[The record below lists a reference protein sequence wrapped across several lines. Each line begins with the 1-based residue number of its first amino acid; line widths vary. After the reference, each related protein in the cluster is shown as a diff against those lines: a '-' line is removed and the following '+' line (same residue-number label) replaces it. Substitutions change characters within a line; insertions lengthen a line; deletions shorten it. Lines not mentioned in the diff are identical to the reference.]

1 VRGVVLRPVPAML
14 LLLHAHPLMTAIGCG
29 GLIGL
34 VLALIGGGGSVLATP
49 MLVYVIGLGNP
60 HLAIGTGAI
69 GVAVNA
75 AMALAGHARAGRVRW
90 RSGMLFAL
98 CGLGGASLGSTLGK
112 LCDAEWL
119 LRGLSVL
126 MLVIAASMILRRAVE
141 DAATVPTGWR
151 RLAGFGAG
159 SGGLAGFFGIGGG
172 FMIVP
177 GLVRATG
184 MSTAEAV
191 ATSLIAVAAFGAT
204 TAANYAASGLIDWP
218 VASALIAG
226 GLLGG
231 LGGGMLAGRLSG
243 GRDMLRYL
251 FSTLV
256 AAMALAML
264 ASTLN

>member
-1 VRGVVLRPVPAML
+1 ML
-14 LLLHAHPLMTAIGCG
+14 LLLHAHPLMTAICCG

-90 RSGMLFAL
+90 RSGALFAL
-98 CGLGGASLGSTLGK
+98 CGLAGASLGSSLGK
-112 LCDAEWL
+112 LCDAQWL

-126 MLVIAASMILRRAVE
+126 MLVIAASMVLRRAAE
-141 DAATVPTGWR
+141 AATGPEPAGWR

-159 SGGLAGFFGIGGG
+159 SGSLAGFFGIGGG
-172 FMIVP
+172 FLIVP
-177 GLVRATG
+177 GLVSATG

-191 ATSLIAVAAFGAT
+191 ATSLIAVTAFGAA
-204 TAANYAASGLIDWP
+204 TAANYAMSGLVDWP
-218 VASALIAG
+218 VAVALIAG
-226 GLLGG
+226 GLIGG
-231 LGGGMLAGRLSG
+231 IGGGMIAGRLTG
-243 GRDMLRYL
+243 GRDLLRFL

>member
-1 VRGVVLRPVPAML
+1 ML

-29 GLIGL
+29 ALIGL

-90 RSGMLFAL
+90 RSGLLFAL
-98 CGLGGASLGSTLGK
+98 CGLGGASLGSSLGK

-119 LRGLSVL
+119 LRGLSLL

-141 DAATVPTGWR
+141 DAATVPAGWR

-191 ATSLIAVAAFGAT
+191 ATSLIAVTAFGAT
-204 TAANYAASGLIDWP
+204 TAANYAASGLVDWA
-218 VASALIAG
+218 VALALIAG
-226 GLLGG
+226 GLIGG
-231 LGGGMLAGRLSG
+231 LGGGAIAGQLTG
-243 GRDMLRYL
+243 QRDLLRFL

-264 ASTLN
+264 ASTIN

>member
-1 VRGVVLRPVPAML
+1 ML
-14 LLLHAHPLMTAIGCG
+14 IFLHAHPLITAIGCG
-29 GLIGL
+29 SLIGL
-34 VLALIGGGGSVLATP
+34 VLALIGGGGSVVATP

-90 RSGMLFAL
+90 RSGVLFAF
-98 CGLGGASLGSTLGK
+98 CGLAGASIGSSLGK
-112 LCDAEWL
+112 LCDAQWL

-126 MLVIAASMILRRAVE
+126 MLVIAASMTLRRVAEEAPAVQ
-141 DAATVPTGWR
+141 TGWR

-159 SGGLAGFFGIGGG
+159 SGSLAGFFGIGGG
-172 FMIVP
+172 FLIVP
-177 GLVRATG
+177 GLVSATG

-191 ATSLIAVAAFGAT
+191 ATSLIAVTAFGAT
-204 TAANYAASGLIDWP
+204 TAVNYALSGLVDWL
-218 VASALIAG
+218 VALALIAG
-226 GLLGG
+226 GLIGG
-231 LGGGMLAGRLSG
+231 LGGGAIAGRLTG
-243 GRDMLRYL
+243 QRDLLRFL

-264 ASTLN
+264 ASTIN